1 MISSVQTQDS
11 TEKKTYAPV
20 PNGEYVVALNRV
32 AEKQTK
38 AGNGTYIDASFTIAE
53 GDYTKRLLFHTFLIN
68 HTSDKA
74 QSIGREQLD
83 KFLKAV
89 GVNGGFDS
97 LGNDSMALES
107 LVGKELLVN
116 TAIEANPGYKDRN
129 KIKKF
134 MRR

>member
-1 MISSVQTQDS
+1 MNNAQTQ
-11 TEKKTYAPV
+11 EKKSYEPV

-32 AEKQTK
+32 GEKATK
-38 AGNGTYIDASFTIAE
+38 NGNGSYIDASFSIIE
-53 GDYTKRLLFHTFLIN
+53 GDYAKRLLFHTFLIS

-83 KFLKAV
+83 KFLKSV
-89 GVNGGFDS
+89 GVNGGFES
-97 LGNDSMALES
+97 LGYDALALES

-116 TAIEANPGYKDRN
+116 TTIEANPGFKDRN

-134 MRR
+134 IRR